1 MSAENSEQG
10 LSNFKE
16 ALYTDN
22 WLSKVDMANVVH
34 YTFVLIG
41 YMDIAYILIALLQHY
56 IFSGYPD
63 KKWRKTNVRFA
74 FVIVHIIFGTI
85 VIYTGTIFC
94 FLLEYRPGWVTET
107 LTKRCAYVLGISQL
121 FHAVTCLH
129 MNRFVYGNRKITVPI
144 YYGAT
149 AICVI
154 TAVTLLMDPTDKRAL
169 LNAWAG
175 MNIFIFVRFQYALL
189 SLCQINQNELY
200 TYATSSAGLIL
211 LPFTGQNP
219 YFILF
224 YAGPVL
230 LGNPYTW
237 FKWDFLATR
246 DLKKSIYGDEEEE
259 ATAVVVANFVK
270 KGTEKASEGSHE
282 TIVSAGGE
290 SGSDEAINSQVKTPK
305 SGSADRVGVED
316 NADAVTIEVKDSDQI
331 STNSELEVVSI
342 RRALASSATL
352 STMVDQDREGKA

>member
-1 MSAENSEQG
+1 MSAGSSEEG

-22 WLSKVDMANVVH
+22 WLAKVDMVNVVH

-41 YMDIAYILIALLQHY
+41 YMDIAYIIIALFQHY
-56 IFSGYPD
+56 MFAGYPD

-74 FVIVHIIFGTI
+74 FIIVHIIFGTI

-121 FHAVTCLH
+121 IHAATCLH
-129 MNRFVYGNRKITVPI
+129 MNRLVYGNRKITVPM

-154 TAVTLLMDPTDKRAL
+154 TAVTLLMDPRDKRAL

-200 TYATSSAGLIL
+200 TYATSSAGLII

-219 YFILF
+219 YFTLI
-224 YAGPVL
+224 YAGPIL

-246 DLKKSIYGDEEEE
+246 DLRKSIYADEEDE
-259 ATAVVVANFVK
+259 ATAVVVAKFVK
-270 KGTEKASEGSHE
+270 KGTEKGEGSHE
-282 TIVSAGGE
+282 TIVSAGE
-290 SGSDEAINSQVKTPK
+290 SGSDDAINSQLKTTK
-305 SGSADRVGVED
+305 SGGDDRVGVKD
-316 NADAVTIEVKDSDQI
+316 NADAVTIEVQESDHI
-331 STNSELEVVSI
+331 STNSQLEVVSI
-342 RRALASSATL
+342 GRALASSATL
-352 STMVDQDREGKA
+352 STLIDQDRERKA